1 MKRFFVE
8 FESGVKK
15 SVRAN
20 TQLTNGQ
27 AFGSRTLAA
36 VLKKQVFIFQIGYF
50 KLFS

>member
-8 FESGVKK
+8 FELGVKK
-15 SVRAN
+15 SVGAN
-20 TQLTNGQ
+20 TRLTNGQ

-36 VLKKQVFIFQIGYF
+36 VFKKQVFIFQIGYF